1 MKTGR
6 YFLKFLVIY
15 LIIESGQST
24 KIKLNTKYEAINLS
38 SAAASIITNVWI
50 NKYATINVIK
60 ADNQGVKK
68 YNKMNIINQLAL
80 RNFSSSK
87 IAFRVEMAW
96 SLKYIPR
103 RPKQNAIIIV
113 ESFADFEEFFRMF
126 SPVKFQINGDFL
138 VILSH
143 GKILQ
148 IDEIFIMLWSVQVV
162 NVNVI
167 YEIDNGTVFVDTFKP
182 FDSVECGNTEPRTV
196 NKYQDGIFEH
206 DVNSL
211 YTNKLHNL
219 HGCPIR
225 VGTSNNSEPYVFARK
240 LANGSYHLYGRDI
253 DLINAL
259 AQALNFRIDF
269 VFIGEEGS
277 LFENGTAT
285 GALEMLLKGKADI
298 IISDYWL
305 KVNRLNF
312 IDFSTPYINQHIAFI
327 IPPGAELTSLE
338 KFIKPLGY
346 ITWVLLI
353 IYITVAVVVIYCV
366 RKRSVQLQDFV
377 FGSGVKDPYMNV
389 LIAIFG
395 SSQTIVPRRN
405 FARYLLM
412 MFLIFCLVMRTLYT
426 GSLYRFLQTKV
437 YHKEVQSINEMV
449 EKDFKFYTVPNI
461 IDLVQGHSK
470 IYERL
475 IKSLIF

>member
-1 MKTGR
+1 MKAGR
-6 YFLKFLVIY
+6 HFLKFLVIY
-15 LIIESGQST
+15 LTIESSRST
-24 KIKLNTKYEAINLS
+24 KIKLNTKYEAINIS
-38 SAAASIITNVWI
+38 SAVASIITKDWI
-50 NKYATINVIK
+50 NKYVTVNVIK

-113 ESFADFEEFFRMF
+113 ESFSDFEDFFKMF
-126 SPVKFQINGDFL
+126 SPAKFQVNGDFL
-138 VILSH
+138 VVLSH

-148 IDEIFIMLWSVQVV
+148 IDKIFTMLWSVQVV
-162 NVNVI
+162 NVNAI
-167 YEIDNGTVFVDTFKP
+167 YEVDNGTVFVETFKP
-182 FDSVECGNTEPRTV
+182 FDSVECGNTEPRAV
-196 NKYQDGIFEH
+196 NKFQDGMFEH
-206 DVNSL
+206 NVNSL
-211 YTNKLHNL
+211 YTNKLLNL
-219 HGCPIR
+219 HGCPVRI
-225 VGTSNNSEPYVFARK
+225 GTSNNSQPYVFAEK
-240 LANGSYHLYGRDI
+240 LANGSYNLYGRDI
-253 DLINAL
+253 YLINAL
-259 AQALNFRIDF
+259 AQALNFKIEF

-277 LFENGTAT
+277 LYENGTAT
-285 GALEMLLKGKADI
+285 GALEMLLKGQADVI
-298 IISDYWL
+298 VADYWL

-338 KFIKPLGY
+338 KFVKPLGY
-346 ITWVLLI
+346 ITWALLI
-353 IYITVAVVVIYCV
+353 LYVTVAIIVIYCV
-366 RKRSVQLQDFV
+366 KKGSAQMQDFV

-389 LIAIFG
+389 LIAMFG

-412 MFLIFCLVMRTLYT
+412 LFLMYCLVMRTLYT
-426 GSLYRFLQTKV
+426 GSLYRFLQSKV

-449 EKDFKFYTVPNI
+449 QKDFRFYTVANI